1 MLDLPNYVKSD
12 AAALAVCL
20 TALLILVADKLWR
33 WLV

>member
-20 TALLILVADKLWR
+20 TAIVILLFRMIA
-33 WLV
+33 